1 MPFLRNMGSG
11 SEGTS
16 LLCITWCGLGKWG
29 FPGLSFPSICTFTSS
44 LLDVFF
50 FFSSKQAQID
60 CLRVE
65 QSKSRSSNTHNC
77 SWRTSQLLLETGGR
91 RDHHAESTHE
101 MREHLYKSN
110 SLCEQLP
117 QLSFLLLKLSVSQ
130 QGPLSFISTSPWQ
143 QTSCHTPGTLG

>member
-1 MPFLRNMGSG
+1 MVVKV
-11 SEGTS
+11 
-16 LLCITWCGLGKWG
+16 LL
-29 FPGLSFPSICTFTSS
+29 FYVS
-44 LLDVFF
+44 LDVVWANEAFLALAFLLSAHSLVLFWMFF